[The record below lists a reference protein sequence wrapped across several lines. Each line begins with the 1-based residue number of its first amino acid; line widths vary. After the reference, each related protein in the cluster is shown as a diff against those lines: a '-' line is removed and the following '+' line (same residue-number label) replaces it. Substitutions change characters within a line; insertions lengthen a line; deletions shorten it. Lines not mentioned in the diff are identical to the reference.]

1 MHYSHLLV
9 QEMFLKYWQAS
20 FQPKYVTINKNF
32 SCSYV
37 LIIILISYLVSL
49 NAMKS
54 LLGALVFNY
63 NERTTKFVE
72 C

>member
-1 MHYSHLLV
+1 MQL
-9 QEMFLKYWQAS
+9 F
-20 FQPKYVTINKNF
+20 
-32 SCSYV
+32 V

-49 NAMKS
+49 NAMKP
-54 LLGALVFNY
+54 LLSALVFNY